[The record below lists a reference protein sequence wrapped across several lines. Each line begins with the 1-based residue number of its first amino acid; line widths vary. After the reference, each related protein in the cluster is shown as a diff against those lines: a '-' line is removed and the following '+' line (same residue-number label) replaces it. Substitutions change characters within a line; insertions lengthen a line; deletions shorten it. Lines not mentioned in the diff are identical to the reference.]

1 MNHRGF
7 HRVLGAKAWILVTCS
22 IVVLTLSGR
31 VATAAS
37 ATASAS
43 PTLKLSVPTLSFGDQ
58 QVRTASQPKAVT
70 VTNAGATPV
79 ILDFI
84 AIAGGQADDFSQSN
98 DCGASLAALA
108 SCTIQVVF
116 KPVSATAKSAVLRIA
131 EGATHAAQTVA
142 LTGQGVVPV
151 FGVSAS
157 KLTVTVA
164 PTDPTPAPSIGL
176 TVKNPGTARVFYSAK
191 FAGPAV
197 TGADIQWNAAPVNG
211 VLSGTA
217 QLQVDQPALQGS
229 GTFVSTVI
237 LNACLDAACSQ
248 PLAGSPQKVTV
259 TYVVTGNA
267 IPAGTFYLSPTS
279 MNIETPSNGRT
290 APIIVD
296 LTAYDLP
303 PYAVHVTYKSQSSKI
318 IPRMSFSGFPSSG
331 GYASGQ
337 LTVNLA
343 APGQLGP
350 GVYDDTITL
359 SVCYDTACKKPAIG
373 SPWSIPVTYT
383 VTASLGREFEQR
395 IVPLAAAAIAADPT
409 GNTIYVADWQPSQV
423 NQANLVKINPA
434 TGATLSSVPL
444 DGYTGR
450 LALSADGKYAYVAV
464 TLAATNT
471 QEIERVTL
479 ATMSV
484 DLRIP
489 FPVFGSAILDLAVS
503 PVDSRT
509 LAVAYYYVDPT
520 AGAFADV
527 EIFDNGV
534 ERPKGLSTGAAN
546 VYSTNIQWRPDG
558 TQLYIRGPDYLSVS
572 AVETDGLAAASPLLA
587 LVYGDGF
594 FGAAIHELNG
604 LLYSDGGGVFDPT
617 THAVLGQYVFRTP
630 MSQAEGV
637 GVALDPDSSTRLAF
651 AAYEDPA
658 STAILYTLQSF
669 DLSRFN
675 PVWIARFPVPLSSPV
690 RWGTDGLAF
699 IGQNLDPATGQFSV
713 YLIQGSFVTH
723 QQ

>member
-1 MNHRGF
+1 MNH
-7 HRVLGAKAWILVTCS
+7 KPWILVTCN
-22 IVVLTLSGR
+22 LAALALSGR
-31 VATAAS
+31 VATAES
-37 ATASAS
+37 AATSAS
-43 PTLKLSVPTLSFGDQ
+43 PTLKLSVTTLSFGDQ
-58 QVRTASQPKAVT
+58 QVRTSSQPKAVT
-70 VTNAGATPV
+70 LTNAGTTPV
-79 ILDFI
+79 TLNSI
-84 AIAGGQADDFSQSN
+84 AIAGSEADDFSQSN

-116 KPVSATAKSAVLRIA
+116 KPVSATAKSAVLSI
-131 EGATHAAQTVA
+131 EDGATDSAQNVA
-142 LTGQGVVPV
+142 LTGRGVVPV

-157 KLTVTVA
+157 KVTVTAA
-164 PTDPTPAPSIGL
+164 PTDPAPAPSVGL
-176 TVKNPGTARVFYSAK
+176 TVKNPGTAGVFYSAK
-191 FAGPAV
+191 FTGPAV
-197 TGADIQWNAAPVNG
+197 TGVDIQWNAAPVNG

-237 LNACLDAACSQ
+237 LSACLDAGCSK
-248 PLAGSPQKVTV
+248 PLAGSPQTVTV

-267 IPAGTFYLSPTS
+267 IPAGTFFLTPTAL
-279 MNIETPSNGRT
+279 NIETPSNGST
-290 APIIVD
+290 APIIIG

-318 IPRMSFSGFPSSG
+318 IPSMSFSGFPSSG

-359 SVCYDTACKKPAIG
+359 SVCYDTACKKPASG
-373 SPWSIPVTYT
+373 SPWSIPVSYT
-383 VTASLGREFEQR
+383 VTASLGREFDQR
-395 IVPLAAAAIAADPT
+395 IVPLVAAAIAADPT

-450 LALSADGKYAYVAV
+450 LAISADGKYAYVAV

-489 FPVFGSAILDLAVS
+489 FPVFGSAIWDLAVS

-509 LAVAYYYVDPT
+509 LAVAYYYLDPT
-520 AGAFADV
+520 AGPFVDV
-527 EIFDNGV
+527 EIFDDGV
-534 ERPKGLSTGAAN
+534 KRPQSLSTVAAN
-546 VYSTNIQWRPDG
+546 VYSTNIQWRSDG
-558 TQLYIRGPDYLSVS
+558 TQLYVRGPDHLSVS

-594 FGAAIHELNG
+594 YGAAIHQLNG

-630 MSQAEGV
+630 MSQADGLGV
-637 GVALDPDSSTRLAF
+637 DLDPDSSTGLAF

-658 STAILYTLQSF
+658 SSAILYTLQSF
-669 DLSRFN
+669 DLTRFN

-699 IGQNLDPATGQFSV
+699 IGQNLNPTDGQFSV

-723 QQ
+723 QH